1 VGGFWDH
8 DLHTRGLAFAPAFF
22 DARFYQ
28 RPDWFYRPRYALGAD
43 FLLGSLFV
51 HLGTNRYYF
60 GDYYDAGYRRR
71 GYAPWVDYRVRGDV
85 FDPLLSYYRWQNRGD
100 VRWEKDLRATY
111 VARRDN
117 KAARPPQTLAQQ
129 DGAKSPDAVRV
140 VTPIDKVKTKDIK
153 LEPVPKADI
162 EQIRKNADDWRN
174 FSKQRSKVE
183 SNIKPAPPP
192 KKDAAP
198 PPVMIDLPK
207 PTIKPPEMK
216 KPPPPPDVPK
226 VQQPK
231 GPPPDK
237 KKGKGKDKDNDVSFG
252 GGRIP
257 ILPISTARLES
268 CRHENTRILVQWKG
282 AYRYGNGQEKL
293 SGASAG

>member
-1 VGGFWDH
+1 
-8 DLHTRGLAFAPAFF
+8 
-22 DARFYQ
+22 
-28 RPDWFYRPRYALGAD
+28 
-43 FLLGSLFV
+43 
-51 HLGTNRYYF
+51 
-60 GDYYDAGYRRR
+60 
-71 GYAPWVDYRVRGDV
+71 
-85 FDPLLSYYRWQNRGD
+85 
-100 VRWEKDLRATY
+100 
-111 VARRDN
+111 
-117 KAARPPQTLAQQ
+117 
-129 DGAKSPDAVRV
+129 
-140 VTPIDKVKTKDIK
+140 
-153 LEPVPKADI
+153 
-162 EQIRKNADDWRN
+162 
-174 FSKQRSKVE
+174 
-183 SNIKPAPPP
+183 
-192 KKDAAP
+192 
-198 PPVMIDLPK
+198 
-207 PTIKPPEMK
+207 MK